1 MDIGSIFLILGLLVM
16 VGLYISRPFIVKS
29 ARGVSAEEQ
38 KLSAALAEQERL
50 LDTLK
55 ELDFDY
61 SLGKV
66 PEADYPLQRSSLVSQ
81 AAEAMRQVDTLAAI
95 DGGEIP
101 DRIETA
107 IATRRAEIDT
117 PAARKSKRTVASGAA
132 PDDEL
137 EALIASRRRER
148 LEKAA
153 GFCPQCGKP
162 VQISDKFCPRCGAS
176 LLVEE
181 GQKA

>member
-1 MDIGSIFLILGLLVM
+1 MDIGSIFLILGLLVL
-16 VGLYISRPFIVKS
+16 VGLYIIRPFIVRS
-29 ARGVSAEEQ
+29 ARGVSAEEK
-38 KLSAALAEQERL
+38 KLSAVLAEQERL
-50 LDTLK
+50 INTLK

-66 PEADYPLQRSSLVSQ
+66 PEADYPAQRATLVAQ
-81 AAEAMRQVDTLAAI
+81 AAEAMRQVDMLTAT
-95 DGGEIP
+95 GGVDVS

-107 IATRRAEIDT
+107 IAARRAEVESPT
-117 PAARKSKRTVASGAA
+117 VRKSKRTVAAGAA

-148 LEKAA
+148 IEKAA

-176 LLVEE
+176 LLLEE